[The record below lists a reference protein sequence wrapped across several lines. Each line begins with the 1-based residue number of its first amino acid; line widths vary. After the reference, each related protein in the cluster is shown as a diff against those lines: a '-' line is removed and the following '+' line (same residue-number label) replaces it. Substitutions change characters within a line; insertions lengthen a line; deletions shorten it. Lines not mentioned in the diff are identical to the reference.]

1 MLPPFTRSLSVTFVE
16 LSEGNGVGGNG
27 KRKREEEEEEEELV
41 RSSRAFQGPFV
52 RSSPSGG
59 IQSERQIQGGLLSK
73 AWNERTNERASERR
87 KEAGKECPR
96 EIPRVD
102 LSSTLSSVVRP
113 TSSSSLVVAKCQGR
127 RGGLSFAK

>member
-1 MLPPFTRSLSVTFVE
+1 MLPFTRSLSVTFVE

-27 KRKREEEEEEEELV
+27 KGKGRESRAKELV

-73 AWNERTNERASERR
+73 AWNERTNERA
-87 KEAGKECPR
+87 KEGSGKGMPSRNSAC
-96 EIPRVD
+96 
-102 LSSTLSSVVRP
+102 
-113 TSSSSLVVAKCQGR
+113 
-127 RGGLSFAK
+127 

>member
-73 AWNERTNERASERR
+73 AWNERTNDYERASEER
-87 KEAGKECPR
+87 ECPR

>member
-27 KRKREEEEEEEELV
+27 KRKREEEEEELV

-73 AWNERTNERASERR
+73 AWNERTNERASEGR
-87 KEAGKECPR
+87 KR
-96 EIPRVD
+96 ERNALEKFRV
-102 LSSTLSSVVRP
+102 LI
-113 TSSSSLVVAKCQGR
+113 
-127 RGGLSFAK
+127 